1 MYLSEDVVL
10 FWMARW
16 YQALIASHAE
26 LICENQREEKK
37 KLSSQERI
45 SKDIL
50 MSHVDWQKGVGERA
64 LVFYLGFVKN
74 KRRERLVSLEMN
86 FVPDFGIVP
95 LLCNLDETKALA
107 LLEYG
112 ASALVG
118 IGPFLLF
125 SFS

>member
-1 MYLSEDVVL
+1 M
-10 FWMARW
+10 R
-16 YQALIASHAE
+16 
-26 LICENQREEKK
+26 REKK

-45 SKDIL
+45 SKDKL

-107 LLEYG
+107 LFEYG
-112 ASALVG
+112 VSALVG
-118 IGPFLLF
+118 IGPTFFFLFL
-125 SFS
+125 S